1 MIEVEIVKTALSV
14 NIHLI
19 FSVSKMKSILFL
31 LIFTILLPNWIVINT
46 VISQSKEMD
55 ITV

>member
-1 MIEVEIVKTALSV
+1 MMEVEIVKTALSV